1 MRGATLVL
9 GNYLDEG
16 MAIDLIKNKEWE
28 QLKELRSPWI
38 YGYLGAW
45 LLLGIVGTII
55 QCRYHRKDKN
65 QKQGIPYRKQ
75 N

>member
-1 MRGATLVL
+1 MG
-9 GNYLDEG
+9 
-16 MAIDLIKNKEWE
+16 

-45 LLLGIVGTII
+45 LLLGIVGTIV